1 MLQLL
6 HRIRALRAIQPLRR
20 APSPGS
26 GHDFIT
32 LGLRRETESDR
43 GHFRTGLTYVALAV
57 LLLVVVGCAS
67 GTPAAPGQ
75 APTSP
80 PPAESEP
87 IVIGEI
93 NSLTGVN
100 SAQGLPVHAGIQYA
114 VDEVN
119 QQGGIAGRQVKLVT
133 RDDESKPERASAAA
147 EELTTREGAVALVG
161 GYVDTLVGPVSE
173 VAETNQT
180 PYLAAASLD
189 KRLVQRGYK
198 FFFRLANLEGFA
210 QAAAGAVT
218 DAFGADNVAILHS
231 VTPGATQT
239 SERLQELLE
248 AKGVKV
254 SVMEKFTPGL
264 SDFTPLLTKVRDA
277 DAQVLISLGF
287 TGDNV
292 LMIRQLKEQNIN
304 IGGFIAMFGASL
316 RAPVFKLG
324 EAANYTSS
332 TAIWNPALGLVTPGS
347 EEISQKFAQGFKE
360 ATGEE
365 AGGLTQHGYSA
376 GLALLTAIQ
385 NVADAGQPITS
396 QNIRDALASLDIP
409 TPLERVQFDSDGES
423 MHYKIAV
430 VQIQNDGSAVIW
442 PAEQAT
448 GEAVFPMPA
457 WGERGSTGN

>member
-1 MLQLL
+1 MLTRLRNIHTFL
-6 HRIRALRAIQPLRR
+6 AL
-20 APSPGS
+20 
-26 GHDFIT
+26 
-32 LGLRRETESDR
+32 
-43 GHFRTGLTYVALAV
+43 VV
-57 LLLVVVGCAS
+57 LLLIVVGCAPA
-67 GTPAAPGQ
+67 TPASPSQ
-75 APTSP
+75 AASPTS

-87 IVIGEI
+87 IVVGEI
-93 NSLTGVN
+93 NAMTGVI
-100 SAQGLPVHAGIQYA
+100 STQGLPVHAGIQYA
-114 VDEVN
+114 IDEVN
-119 QQGGIAGRQVKLVT
+119 KQGGIDGRQVRLVT
-133 RDDESKPERASAAA
+133 RDDESKPEQASAAA
-147 EELTTREGAVALVG
+147 EELITREGAVALIG

-173 VAETNQT
+173 VAETNQV
-180 PYLAAASLD
+180 PYLATASLD

-198 FFFRLANLEGFA
+198 YFFRLANLEGFA

-218 DAFGADNVAILHS
+218 EVFGANNVAILHS

-239 SERLQELLE
+239 AQRLQELLE
-248 AKGVKV
+248 AEGVKV

-332 TAIWNPALGLVTPGS
+332 TAIWNPALGLVTPGA
-347 EEISQKFAQGFKE
+347 EEISQRFAQGFKE
-360 ATGEE
+360 ATGKE

-376 GLALLTAIQ
+376 GLALLTAIR
-385 NVADAGQPITS
+385 NVADAGQPITPR
-396 QNIRDALASLDIP
+396 NIRDALASIDIP
-409 TPLERVQFDSDGES
+409 TPLERIQFDESGES

-430 VQIQNDGSAVIW
+430 VQIQGDGSVVIW
-442 PAEQAT
+442 PPAQAT
-448 GEAVFPMPA
+448 GKAVFPMPA
-457 WGERGSTGN
+457 WDERGTTGN

>member
-1 MLQLL
+1 MVT
-6 HRIRALRAIQPLRR
+6 PLR
-20 APSPGS
+20 S
-26 GHDFIT
+26 
-32 LGLRRETESDR
+32 LRTS
-43 GHFRTGLTYVALAV
+43 LALMV
-57 LLLVVVGCAS
+57 LVVLAAVGCAPS
-67 GTPAAPGQ
+67 TPAAPGQ
-75 APTSP
+75 APTSIP
-80 PPAESEP
+80 PPIATEP

-100 SAQGLPVHAGIQYA
+100 STQGLPVHAGIQYA
-114 VDEVN
+114 IDEVN
-119 QQGGIAGRQVKLVT
+119 EHGGIAGRQVRLVT
-133 RDDESKPERASAAA
+133 RDDESKPEQASAAA
-147 EELTTREGAVALVG
+147 EELITREGAVTLVG

-173 VAETNQT
+173 VAETNRT

-198 FFFRLANLEGFA
+198 YFFRLANLEGFA

-218 DAFGADNVAILHS
+218 EAFGADNVAILHS

-239 SERLQELLE
+239 SERLRELLE
-248 AKGVKV
+248 ASGITV
-254 SVMEKFTPGL
+254 SVVEKFTPGL

-292 LMIRQLKEQNIN
+292 LMIRQLKEQNID

-332 TAIWNPALGLVTPGS
+332 TAIWNPALGLVTPGA

-360 ATGEE
+360 ATGNE
-365 AGGLTQHGYSA
+365 ADGLTQHGYSA
-376 GLALLTAIQ
+376 GLVLLTAIQ

-396 QNIRDALASLDIP
+396 ENTRDALARIDIP
-409 TPLERVQFDSDGES
+409 TPLERVQFDPDGES

-430 VQIQNDGSAVIW
+430 VQIQGDGSAVIW
-442 PAEQAT
+442 PPEQAT

-457 WGERGSTGN
+457 WGERGTTGN

>member
-1 MLQLL
+1 MFTL
-6 HRIRALRAIQPLRR
+6 HRSLRI
-20 APSPGS
+20 S
-26 GHDFIT
+26 
-32 LGLRRETESDR
+32 
-43 GHFRTGLTYVALAV
+43 LA
-57 LLLVVVGCAS
+57 LVVLVLAAVGCAPS
-67 GTPAAPGQ
+67 TPAAPSQ
-75 APTSP
+75 APTST
-80 PPAESEP
+80 PPAVSEP

-100 SAQGLPVHAGIQYA
+100 STQGLPVHAGIQYA
-114 VDEVN
+114 IDEVN
-119 QQGGIAGRQVKLVT
+119 KQGGIAGRQVKLVT
-133 RDDESKPERASAAA
+133 RDDQSKPEQASAAA
-147 EELTTREGAVALVG
+147 EELITREGAVTLVG

-198 FFFRLANLEGFA
+198 YFFRLANLEGFA
-210 QAAAGAVT
+210 QAAAGVVT
-218 DAFGADNVAILHS
+218 ESFGADNVAILHS

-239 SERLQELLE
+239 SERLRELLE
-248 AKGVKV
+248 ASGVTV

-332 TAIWNPALGLVTPGS
+332 TAIWNPALGLVTPGA
-347 EEISQKFAQGFKE
+347 EEISQQFAQGFKE

-376 GLALLTAIQ
+376 GLALLSAIQ

-396 QNIRDALASLDIP
+396 QNIRDALAKIDIP
-409 TPLERVQFDSDGES
+409 TPLERVQFDPDGES

-430 VQIQNDGSAVIW
+430 VQIQGDGSAVIW
-442 PAEQAT
+442 PPEQAT

>member
-1 MLQLL
+1 MITLL
-6 HRIRALRAIQPLRR
+6 RSLRTPLALVVLVLTAIGC
-20 APSPGS
+20 APS
-26 GHDFIT
+26 
-32 LGLRRETESDR
+32 
-43 GHFRTGLTYVALAV
+43 
-57 LLLVVVGCAS
+57 
-67 GTPAAPGQ
+67 TPAAPSQ

-80 PPAESEP
+80 PPTESEP

-100 SAQGLPVHAGIQYA
+100 STQGLPVHAGIQYA
-114 VDEVN
+114 IDEVN
-119 QQGGIAGRQVKLVT
+119 KQGGIAGRQVRLAT
-133 RDDESKPERASAAA
+133 RDDESKPEQASAAA
-147 EELTTREGAVALVG
+147 EELITREGAVTLVG

-173 VAETNQT
+173 VAETNRT
-180 PYLAAASLD
+180 SYLAAASLD

-198 FFFRLANLEGFA
+198 YFFRLANLEGFA

-218 DAFGADNVAILHS
+218 EAFGANNVAILHS

-239 SERLQELLE
+239 SERLRELLE
-248 AKGVKV
+248 ASGITV

-287 TGDNV
+287 TSDNV

-324 EAANYTSS
+324 DAANYTSS
-332 TAIWNPALGLVTPGS
+332 TAIWSPALGLVAPGA
-347 EEISQKFAQGFKE
+347 EEISQTFAQGFKE
-360 ATGEE
+360 ATGNE
-365 AGGLTQHGYSA
+365 ADGLTQHGYSA

-396 QNIRDALASLDIP
+396 QNIRDALARIDIP
-409 TPLERVQFDSDGES
+409 TPLERVQFDPDGES

-430 VQIQNDGSAVIW
+430 VQIQGDGSVVIW
-442 PAEQAT
+442 PPEQAT

-457 WGERGSTGN
+457 WGERGAAGN